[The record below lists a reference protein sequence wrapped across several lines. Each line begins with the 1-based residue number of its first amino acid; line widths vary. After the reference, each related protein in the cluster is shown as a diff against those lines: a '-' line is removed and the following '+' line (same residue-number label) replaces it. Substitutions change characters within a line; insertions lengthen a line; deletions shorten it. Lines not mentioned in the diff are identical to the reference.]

1 MVRQSHI
8 APTML
13 ALAIGVG
20 TGAAGAAT
28 TPWPEV
34 PDPPKAKVEWVAKD
48 SVINGLPS
56 RIEKFESQLSM
67 EEVLAY
73 YRAFWANSPTGKPRE
88 NKAGEWHTMST
99 LQGPFQIS
107 LQVQSKG
114 KQGSFG
120 LISTAN
126 FGEANKDFYPKSMPK
141 WSDAKVL
148 QVMESDDGPKHS
160 QYVVVASRES
170 LDFNIQRSR
179 EEWQRRGFTLTRES
193 KPDSANPSSWVASF
207 DKEGAQVDVTVA
219 RSDRYRA
226 TTVTTNLVTP
236 ARGATW

>member
-1 MVRQSHI
+1 MFRQSQI
-8 APTML
+8 APSMM
-13 ALAIGVG
+13 ALAIG
-20 TGAAGAAT
+20 TGMTAAVAAT

-34 PDPPKAKVEWVAKD
+34 PDPPKATVEWVAKD

-73 YRAFWANSPTGKPRE
+73 YRTFWAKSPSGKPRE
-88 NKAGEWHTMST
+88 NKTGEWHTLST
-99 LQGPFQIS
+99 LHGPFQIA
-107 LQVQSKG
+107 LQVQPKG

-120 LISTAN
+120 LISVAN

-170 LDFNIQRSR
+170 LDFNIRRSR
-179 EEWQRRGFTLTRES
+179 EEWQRRGFNLVRES
-193 KPDSANPSSWVASF
+193 KPDPANPSWVASF
-207 DKEGAQVDVTVA
+207 DKEGAQLDVTVA

-236 ARGATW
+236 AKGATW